1 MAWQKGA
8 KKEIAE
14 GWKWMRQQ
22 NPNAAKD
29 AEAWA
34 KENKDELVAG
44 ALNQSGVDRPD
55 KSGFRVRRNAL
66 VLAID
71 QITTEAF
78 IQFRDDKILAFVT
91 IPSIVPL
98 SSVTAIG

>member
-1 MAWQKGA
+1 MLFRYVFEESLEDGRDLCTGGVAG
-8 KKEIAE
+8 
-14 GWKWMRQQ
+14 RH
-22 NPNAAKD
+22 
-29 AEAWA
+29 
-34 KENKDELVAG
+34 ELVAG